1 MFNTGHAL
9 LLVGTRFLHP
19 PVFRRLSGGNAGESP
34 TAIRRDTRRIT
45 GNFAAVYPPVH
56 PVKSTG
62 NFRATAR
69 QFSGTFPPQCRRIAT
84 VIAGTFAGHIPVIF
98 PAYARH

>member
-19 PVFRRLSGGNAGESP
+19 PIYRRLSGGNAVESP
-34 TAIRRDTRRIT
+34 TAIRRDSRRIT
-45 GNFAAVYPPVH
+45 GNYAAVYPPVH
-56 PVKSTG
+56 PVKSPG
-62 NFRATAR
+62 NFRAIAR
-69 QFSGTFPPQCRRIAT
+69 QFSGTFPPQCRRTSA
-84 VIAGTFAGHIPVIF
+84 VIVDTFAGHIPVIF